1 VLPQQDHLAHIMT
14 HMAFL
19 KSPLFGS
26 NPAIIKNFLYPIS
39 MHLRDHLLNYYL
51 TEAHNVIKIAQQKEM
66 IPEEA
71 KDQAKVILQ
80 VQQYIE
86 QQLGGMA
93 QELAAID
100 QAAQQF
106 APQPQM
112 PPDNSMQ
119 VAQLGAQVQQ
129 MAIQQR
135 AQTDQQR
142 AQVDQQRLAMQAQAD
157 QQKAQIDQQ
166 RLMMDAQLEQAKLQ
180 SKQIELVEKLRA
192 DQLKEAAENE
202 RKAAELEA
210 RERMNK
216 ADNDTAKLL
225 AAAEMATGEKVA
237 VSTGTGI
244 NPNP

>member
-1 VLPQQDHLAHIMT
+1 
-14 HMAFL
+14 
-19 KSPLFGS
+19 
-26 NPAIIKNFLYPIS
+26 LYPIS
-39 MHLRDHLLNYYL
+39 VHLRDHLLNYYL
-51 TEAHNVIKIAQQKEM
+51 VEAHNSVDIAQKKEL

-71 KDQAKVILQ
+71 KDQAKLIMQ

-112 PPDNSMQ
+112 PPDSSMQ

-142 AQVDQQRLAMQAQAD
+142 AQVDQQRLAMQAQSDQQKAQLE

-166 RLMMDAQLEQAKLQ
+166 RLAMQAQLEQAKLQ

-202 RKAAELEA
+202 RKAAELA
-210 RERMNK
+210 SRERMNQ

-237 VSTGTGI
+237 VSTGTGL
-244 NPNP
+244 NPTP